1 MKLIIDID
9 KEDYERLHWTTI
21 GKTAV
26 DHSEKLRKYILNGT
40 PVSTDGDV
48 ISRSVLKKEVKNA
61 IEYTT
66 SDFDKGYNIGLEKAL
81 NCIDNAPTVEEK
93 ENSFITECR
102 NTAIKE
108 NLPLYFV
115 YYEEIGVL
123 EVYVTETKELFE
135 KRHCAKHLPNYK
147 FKEAVMS
154 YLDWYSGWKGGAE

>member
-1 MKLIIDID
+1 MRLIDAD
-9 KEDYERLHWTTI
+9 ELKEALQKCKNEPNYQHEGEDWR
-21 GKTAV
+21 
-26 DHSEKLRKYILNGT
+26 NGLC
-40 PVSTDGDV
+40 
-48 ISRSVLKKEVKNA
+48 IAEEL
-61 IEYTT
+61 
-66 SDFDKGYNIGLEKAL
+66 
-81 NCIDNAPTVEEK
+81 IDNALAVEEK

-154 YLDWYSGWKGGAE
+154 YLDWYSDWKGGAE